1 MSTQAGGPHVATRM
15 GHDGLALER
24 RVAGPLERVW
34 AHLVDPTLRATW
46 LAGGALEPGEGG
58 RVTLAFRHADLT
70 GPDDPPPDAF
80 RDMHERG
87 HVAHGVV
94 TAWQPPVLLAH
105 TWVDGDEASE
115 VAFELQDAGDAVRLA
130 VTHVGLDT
138 QAAVVGVAA
147 GWDAHLALLAAVLA
161 GTPKPPYWR
170 TYRGSEARHAVAF
183 ADWDRAAVEAEGS

>member
-1 MSTQAGGPHVATRM
+1 MSTQASGPHLATRV
-15 GHDGLALER
+15 GDDGLALER
-24 RVAGPLERVW
+24 RLAGPLERVW

-70 GPDDPPPDAF
+70 GPDDPPPDAY

-94 TAWQPPVLLAH
+94 TGWRPTRRLAH
-105 TWVDGDEASE
+105 TWEDGDEASE
-115 VAFELQDAGDAVRLA
+115 VAFELADDGDAVRLA
-130 VTHVGLDT
+130 VVHRRLDT
-138 QAAVVGVAA
+138 PAAVVSVAA

-161 GTPKPPYWR
+161 GTPRPPYWR
-170 TYRGSEARHAVAF
+170 AFTASEARHAAAF
-183 ADWDRAAVEAEGS
+183 AEPDAADA